1 MSYSAQGVKGF
12 DDDDDDGNDDY
23 DDHCVNCTV
32 NIQMVC
38 FFRQPNY
45 SNSKQIKLHIY
56 ILSPMPPYA
65 L

>member
-1 MSYSAQGVKGF
+1 MSYGAQGVKGF
-12 DDDDDDGNDDY
+12 DDDDDGNDDY